1 MYNTT
6 NLINQKASKMK
17 LTAMLI
23 ALTLS
28 MNVSAFGN
36 ITDNS
41 ITVNPII
48 VAAAASSSNNAVA
61 IDNDV
66 AVSNVNKNV
75 NNNKLSSTNVA
86 KQGQAQVNEGNS
98 VIIHGDLQAA
108 NSAMAMV
115 GSNCS
120 SSSGAQ
126 ILQGGVSEAGPITA
140 CLLSEMSKQQFVRYQ
155 LMSAA
160 YASGCEPCKGY
171 AEEALL
177 LSVEMGRRANV
188 NGLESGLGKVNEV
201 VGKIF
206 SIAWKAMLLA
216 AI

>member
-1 MYNTT
+1 
-6 NLINQKASKMK
+6 MK

-23 ALTLS
+23 ALMLS
-28 MNVSAFGN
+28 MNVFAFGDL
-36 ITDNS
+36 IDNS
-41 ITVNPII
+41 IKVNPII

-66 AVSNVNKNV
+66 RVANVNKNS
-75 NNNKLSSTNVA
+75 NKNSNSNKLNSVNVA
-86 KQGQAQVNEGNS
+86 KQGQLQGQAQVNEGNS

-115 GSNCS
+115 GSKCS
-120 SSSGAQ
+120 SSTGAQ
-126 ILQGGVSEAGPITA
+126 ILQGGVSEAGPLAA
-140 CLLSEMSKQQFVRYQ
+140 CLNGEMSNHQFIRYQ

-160 YASGCEPCKGY
+160 YAEGCEPCKGY

-177 LSVEMGRRANV
+177 LSVEMGRRATV
-188 NGLESGLGKVNEV
+188 NGFESGLSKTNETVGKV
-201 VGKIF
+201 F
-206 SIAWKAMLLA
+206 SMAWKLILLA